1 MANNT
6 IGEKELKR
14 KWPVVTGLTADAK
27 HEGRQSNLVA
37 EKSYIAKRN
46 LAGIR

>member
-1 MANNT
+1 MANT

-14 KWPVVTGLTADAK
+14 NWPLITGLAADSK

-37 EKSYIAKRN
+37 EYSIVPKRQ